1 LAIPVGVSPAFAK
14 IRSTETILDREH
26 AVSLENPES
35 AKNAAI
41 ARNPALLCVHHA
53 LMMSLFPMPVLTLFQ
68 QDHLGLSM
76 VEIMIV
82 QALFG
87 LSLALF
93 EFPSGYLADRIGYR
107 LS

>member
-1 LAIPVGVSPAFAK
+1 
-14 IRSTETILDREH
+14 
-26 AVSLENPES
+26 
-35 AKNAAI
+35 
-41 ARNPALLCVHHA
+41 
-53 LMMSLFPMPVLTLFQ
+53 MMSLFPMPVLTLFQ